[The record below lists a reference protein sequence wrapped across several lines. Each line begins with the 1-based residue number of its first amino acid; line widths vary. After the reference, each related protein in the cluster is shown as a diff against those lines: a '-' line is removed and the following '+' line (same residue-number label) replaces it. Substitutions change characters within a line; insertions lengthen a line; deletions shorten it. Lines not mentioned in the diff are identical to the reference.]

1 MKAAQM
7 KNAIKVFGLL
17 SLFLFVGVSC
27 RDKDAEKRIAQLESK
42 LADLEKGKDGSVTS
56 ANPVATPTP
65 AAEPE
70 VKPEG
75 PLAAMDFETVTH
87 DFGTIKEGDIVEF
100 TYNFSN
106 NGEIPLVIENAVGS
120 CGCTVPD
127 WSKTPVDIGKQ
138 GFVKAKFD
146 SNGKKG
152 FQTKTVTVTANT
164 WPKQMKLEFKANV
177 LPKDPS

>member
-17 SLFLFVGVSC
+17 SLLLFVGVSC
-27 RDKDAEKRIAQLESK
+27 RDKDSEKKIAQLESR
-42 LADLEKGKDGSVTS
+42 LAELEGKDGSAVAPGVT
-56 ANPVATPTP
+56 TTP
-65 AAEPE
+65 AATPEPE

-75 PLAAMDFETVTH
+75 PLAALSFETVTH

-100 TYNFSN
+100 TYKFSN
-106 NGEIPLVIENAVGS
+106 TGEVPLVIENAVGS

-138 GFVKAKFD
+138 GFVTAKFD

-164 WPKQMKLEFKANV
+164 WPKQVKLEFKANV
-177 LPKDPS
+177 LPKEPS